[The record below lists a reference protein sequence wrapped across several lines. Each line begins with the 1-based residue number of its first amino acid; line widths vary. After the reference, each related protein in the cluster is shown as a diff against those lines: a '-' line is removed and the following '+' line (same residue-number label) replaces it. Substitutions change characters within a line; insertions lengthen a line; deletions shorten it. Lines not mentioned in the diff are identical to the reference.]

1 AVVDSRPYTPKT
13 CFWYPPLTSPP
24 AVRTPAPASPDVPG
38 HHHHRLEAIYTEKT
52 PFWCSILHSH
62 PPQPCDHSRPLRRPF
77 LVTAVVD
84 SRPYT
89 PKKHVFG
96 ILHSHPSQP
105 RDHPRPLRRPFL
117 VTAVVDSSHIHQK
130 PRFWVFQAP
139 ASRIEV
145 RPPYLR
151 RSITPY
157 DPPHQCERSRRPRR
171 PLHVVGAH
179 VLGPY
184 RPKARL
190 LSIPSPSTQDSALR
204 ALALASQASQRRRR
218 GHP

>member
-1 AVVDSRPYTPKT
+1 PPFTSTPAARP
-13 CFWYPPLTSPP
+13 
-24 AVRTPAPASPDVPG
+24 PAPASPAVPG
-38 HHHHRLEAIYTEKT
+38 HRRRRLE
-52 PFWCSILHSH
+52 
-62 PPQPCDHSRPLRRPF
+62 
-77 LVTAVVD
+77 
-84 SRPYT
+84 PYT
-89 PKKHVFG
+89 P
-96 ILHSHPSQP
+96 
-105 RDHPRPLRRPFL
+105 
-117 VTAVVDSSHIHQK
+117 K

-179 VLGPY
+179 VSGPY
-184 RPKARL
+184 RPKTRL
-190 LSIPSPSTQDSALR
+190 LSIPSPSTQDSAVR